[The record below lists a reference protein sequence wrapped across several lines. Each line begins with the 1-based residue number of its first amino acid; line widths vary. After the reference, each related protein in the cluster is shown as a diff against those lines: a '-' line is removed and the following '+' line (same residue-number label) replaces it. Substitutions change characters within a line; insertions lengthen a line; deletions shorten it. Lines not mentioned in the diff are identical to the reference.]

1 MQHYKI
7 NIHHNMGLSLIELV
21 LSISCIA
28 VISAFAIPNMQIFYQ
43 KQLAEHSA
51 RQLLGALMAT
61 RSAAVHSRKIAALC
75 PSNNAIHCSKRW
87 DDKLMIFIDK
97 DKNGKRSIDEE
108 IIHIR
113 DAMQAEGY
121 IEWRAF
127 RNPKYY
133 IQYRPDGS
141 TNYHNGTFA
150 YCPPINPEI
159 NHRQLVINRAGRPRL
174 AFKHE
179 HKSKFC
185 KTKKGQP

>member
-1 MQHYKI
+1 MAQLKE
-7 NIHHNMGLSLIELV
+7 NNHHNNGLSLIDLV
-21 LSISCIA
+21 LTIACIA
-28 VISAFAIPNMQIFYQ
+28 VIGAFAIPNMNIFYQ

-61 RSAAVHSRKIAALC
+61 RSAAVHARKIATLC
-75 PSNNAIHCSKRW
+75 PSRDAVYCSRKW

-97 DKNGKRSIDEE
+97 DKNGKRSEDED
-108 IIHIR
+108 IIHVR
-113 DAMQAEGY
+113 DAMQADGY
-121 IEWRAF
+121 MEWRAF

-133 IQYRPDGS
+133 IQYRSDGS

-159 NHRQLVINRAGRPRL
+159 NHRQIVINRAGRPRL

-179 HKSKFC
+179 QKSNFCKSK
-185 KTKKGQP
+185 KP